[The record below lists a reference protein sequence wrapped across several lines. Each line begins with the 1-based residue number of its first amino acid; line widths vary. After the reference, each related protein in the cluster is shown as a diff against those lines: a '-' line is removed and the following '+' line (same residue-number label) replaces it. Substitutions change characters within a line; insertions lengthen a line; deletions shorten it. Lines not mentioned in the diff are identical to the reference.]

1 MMFLDPAL
9 ISALVV
15 VAVLGAIASNRVPQ
29 DAAMVAG
36 MVALL
41 LFGVLTPAQALAGFA
56 NTGLATIAVL
66 YVMVAGLRETGAMAW
81 ATQRLV
87 GSPSSVTDALL
98 KLTLPTGMLSA
109 FINNTPVVAIFIP
122 VVQGWSSRFRLP
134 ASKLMMPLSFIS
146 ILTGTCT
153 LIGTSTNLVV
163 DGLMR
168 QHQGA
173 GFGLFDITPVGIP
186 VAIAGLAYI
195 LFFSE
200 RLLPDRASAVDQLEN
215 ARQYAFELKV
225 VTGGALVG
233 RTIEQAGLR
242 HMPHAYILEIEREG
256 RLITAVGADEVL
268 RAGDRLI
275 CVGVVDALT
284 ELRRVPG
291 LEIAEGQAFKL
302 DLKHAQ
308 RRMLELVVAP
318 SASFANM
325 SVRDS
330 RFRSSY
336 DAAILSVSRDGERLG
351 GKVGDLVLRGG
362 DTLLVEA
369 DAGFARRHRF
379 NRDFLLVSALQDS
392 APPDFGR
399 APLALAILFA
409 VIVVSSFDW
418 LSLLEAG
425 FLGVAAMVA
434 TRCLTLDVAR
444 DSMEWPVLI
453 VIGASFAIG
462 LALDESGAAAAFA
475 HGLLGVAGATPV
487 AALVAIYLATVIA
500 TELITNNAAAAL
512 MFPLAIATA
521 EALGVSHLP
530 FAVAIMFA
538 ASASFLTPIGYQTN
552 LMVYGPGGYRFGDYL
567 RFGFPLTIIVAA
579 VTLVLVPVIFPFNP

>member
-1 MMFLDPAL
+1 MIAPDPAL
-9 ISALVV
+9 LSTLVV
-15 VAVLGAIASNRVPQ
+15 LGVLVAIASNRIPQ
-29 DAAMVAG
+29 DAAMVGG
-36 MVALL
+36 MVALIL
-41 LFGVLTPAQALAGFA
+41 TGVLTPAQALAGFA

-66 YVMVAGLRETGAMAW
+66 YIFVAGLRETGSMAW

-87 GSPSSVTDALL
+87 GNPRSVTDALL
-98 KLTLPTGMLSA
+98 KLMLPAGTLSA

-122 VVQGWSSRFRLP
+122 VVQGWASRFRLP
-134 ASKLMMPLSFIS
+134 ASKLMMPLSFIA

-163 DGLMR
+163 DGLLQQR
-168 QHQGA
+168 TGQGL
-173 GFGLFDITPVGIP
+173 GMFDITPVGLA
-186 VAIAGLAYI
+186 VAVVGLGYI
-195 LFFSE
+195 LLFAN

-225 VTGGALVG
+225 VADGALVG

-242 HMPHAYILEIEREG
+242 HMPHAYLLEIQRG
-256 RLITAVGADEVL
+256 GHLITAVGADEVL
-268 RAGDRLI
+268 QSGDRLV

-318 SASFANM
+318 SAPFVGQT
-325 SVRDS
+325 VRDS
-330 RFRSSY
+330 RFRSTY
-336 DAAILSVSRDGERLG
+336 DAAILSISRDGERLG

-392 APPDFGR
+392 APPDFRR
-399 APLALAILFA
+399 APLALTLLLA
-409 VIVVSSFDW
+409 VILVSTFEW
-418 LSLLEAG
+418 MSLLEAG
-425 FLGVAAMVA
+425 FLGIAAMVA
-434 TRCLTLDVAR
+434 TRCLTLDAAR
-444 DSMEWPVLI
+444 DSIEWPVLI

-462 LALDESGAAAAFA
+462 LGLDQSGAAAYFA
-475 HGLLGVAGATPV
+475 TALLGYAGTDPV
-487 AALVAIYLATVIA
+487 LALVAIYIATVIV

-512 MFPLAIATA
+512 MFPFGLATA
-521 EALGVSHLP
+521 QALGVSHLP

-552 LMVYGPGGYRFGDYL
+552 LMVYGPGGYRFGDYV
-567 RFGFPLTIIVAA
+567 RFGLPLTLVVAV
-579 VTLVLVPVIFPFNP
+579 VTLLMLPRYFPFHP

>member
-1 MMFLDPAL
+1 VIHLDPAL
-9 ISALVV
+9 LSALVV
-15 VAVLGAIASNRVPQ
+15 LAVLAAIASNRLPQ
-29 DAAMVAG
+29 DAAMVGG

-41 LFGVLTPAQALAGFA
+41 LAGVLTPAQALAGFA

-66 YVMVAGLRETGAMAW
+66 YVLVAGLRETGAMAW

-87 GSPSSVTDALL
+87 GSPRSVTDALL
-98 KLTLPTGMLSA
+98 RLTLPTGTLSA

-122 VVQGWSSRFRLP
+122 VVQGWASRFRLP
-134 ASKLMMPLSFIS
+134 ASKLMMPLSFIA

-168 QHQGA
+168 EHDGV
-173 GFGLFDITPVGIP
+173 GFGLFDITPVGIA
-186 VAIAGLAYI
+186 VALAGLVYI
-195 LFFSE
+195 LLGAE

-215 ARQYAFELKV
+215 ARQYAFEL
-225 VTGGALVG
+225 
-233 RTIEQAGLR
+233 TIEQAGLR
-242 HMPHAYILEIEREG
+242 HMPHAYLLEIERDG

-268 RAGDRLI
+268 RSGDRLV
-275 CVGVVDALT
+275 CVGVVDALA

-318 SASFANM
+318 SAAFVGK

-336 DAAILSVSRDGERLG
+336 EAAILSVSRDGERLG

-369 DAGFARRHRF
+369 DAEFARRHRF

-392 APPDFGR
+392 TPPDFGR

-409 VIVVSSFDW
+409 VILVSSLDW

-425 FLGVAAMVA
+425 FVGVAAMVA
-434 TRCLTLDVAR
+434 TRCLTLDAAR
-444 DSMEWPVLI
+444 DSVEWPVLI

-462 LALDESGAAAAFA
+462 LALERSGAATAFA
-475 HGLLGVAGATPV
+475 GALLGGAGSTPF
-487 AALVAIYLATVIA
+487 AALVAIYLATVVA

-512 MFPLAIATA
+512 MFPLGIATA
-521 EALGVSHLP
+521 DALGVSHLP

-567 RFGFPLTIIVAA
+567 RFGFPLTIIVAL
-579 VTLVLVPVIFPFNP
+579 VTLALVPIVFPFQR